1 MSCKEK
7 DDQLD
12 WMELSLINYDNYYT
26 NYLYLIKSILI
37 FIEIE
42 FYYTHI
48 YLSLII
54 HIEKKLNDI

>member
-54 HIEKKLNDI
+54 HVEKKLNDI